1 MSTSDSRSGSASEGS
16 RPDALS
22 IVRTIVGYSG
32 IYPFMAAAAGIGVV
46 NRRMKTGL
54 DFMMSTYP
62 GFALAAGGVEA
73 RVSGVEHLWSARPAV
88 FIFNHRNMIDGLI
101 VANLL
106 QRDYTSV
113 AKKQLADAPLIGPAG
128 RAAGVVFIDRENRE
142 SSIKSL
148 EDATVAFDRGT
159 SIIISP
165 EGTRQDD
172 TVLGPFKKGAFRLAM
187 AGGVPIVPIVFHNAE
202 QIQGASGFLMRPGVV
217 DVDVLEPIPT
227 EGWTV
232 KGLAKKIDAVRNQM
246 LDVLERGPS
255 TDSDS

>member
-1 MSTSDSRSGSASEGS
+1 MATPGSRSGSSRNS
-16 RPDALS
+16 RPDPLS
-22 IVRTIVGYSG
+22 VVRTAVGYGG
-32 IYPFMAAAAGIGVV
+32 IYPFMLAAAGIGVV

-73 RVSGVEHLWSARPAV
+73 RVAGVEHLWTSRPAV

-106 QRDYTSV
+106 QRNFTSV
-113 AKKQLADAPLIGPAG
+113 AKKELADAPLMGPAG
-128 RAAGVVFIDRENRE
+128 RAAGVVFIDRENAD
-142 SSIKSL
+142 SAIKSL
-148 EDATVAFDRGT
+148 EEATAAFDEGT

-172 TVLGPFKKGAFRLAM
+172 AVLGPFKKGAFRLAM
-187 AGGVPIVPIVFHNAE
+187 AGGVPIVPIVFHNAD
-202 QIQGASGFLMRPGVV
+202 QIQGASGFLMTPGIV

-227 EGWTV
+227 QGWTV
-232 KGLAKKIDAVRNQM
+232 KGLPKKIDTVRNQM
-246 LDVLERGPS
+246 LDALERGPAS
-255 TDSDS
+255 EADS